1 MIKNFFN
8 SIFQISTERMKN
20 PFISSFLVALIII
33 NWKAILVML
42 LSDLK
47 IENRIEYTTGNYIN
61 IYDYLILPLAI
72 AVFYTLVL
80 PYIMYGIDRL
90 VKFADDEKL
99 TGYYDRE
106 QNKMGRRIELAK
118 SEVELERTRANS
130 EDLSDLNQQIDNLKN
145 HNRHKDDLMQKIQK
159 DFEDVK
165 IELDETRHRY
175 MASNNKIYPEV
186 GADVFLKH
194 LLYNKENRSVFEEL
208 GLAYDSG
215 ILPITLDNISS
226 KIDRF
231 LNHLNDLEIIEIY
244 GNKNQL
250 NQGSRAKVGF
260 TKYGI
265 SIWNEYKKSQIFK
278 DKN

>member
-1 MIKNFFN
+1 
-8 SIFQISTERMKN
+8 
-20 PFISSFLVALIII
+20 
-33 NWKAILVML
+33 ML

-47 IENRIEYTTGNYIN
+47 IEDRIEYTTANYIN

-130 EDLSDLNQQIDNLKN
+130 EDLSDLNQQIDNLKDK
-145 HNRHKDDLMQKIQK
+145 NRHKEDLIKTIQK

-165 IELDETRHRY
+165 MELDKTNHKY
-175 MASNNKIYPEV
+175 MVANNKLYPDA
-186 GADVFLKH
+186 GSDVDFRYLID
-194 LLYNKENRSVFEEL
+194 NKESKSVFEEI
-208 GLAYDSG
+208 GLAYDNG
-215 ILPITLDNISS
+215 ALAFTLDNLSS
-226 KIDRF
+226 DKEKT
-231 LNHLNDLEIIEIY
+231 LNHLNDLDIIEMY
-244 GNKNQL
+244 GHKNSKI
-250 NQGSRAKVGF
+250 QGSRVKVGF
-260 TKYGI
+260 TKNGI
-265 SIWNEYKKSQIFK
+265 GIWNKYKKYQIFMGK
-278 DKN
+278 K